1 MIKIG
6 LTGNIG
12 SGKTTV
18 AKMFETLGV
27 PVFYADIV
35 AKKFLLHDAVINQ
48 IVTAFGDAV
57 LDEQGKIINSALGV
71 VVFSNK
77 EKLQILNNIIHPR
90 VREAYNDF
98 LSKNAKSPYTI
109 QEAAILIESG
119 FYKLVDKIVLVKA
132 PEDIRL
138 QRVMKRDNLSEE
150 LVKDRMQQ
158 QLPEGELEAYSD
170 YVVDNNG
177 INLILPQVIK
187 IDEILKGI

>member
-48 IVTAFGDAV
+48 IVTAFGDA
-57 LDEQGKIINSALGV
+57 
-71 VVFSNK
+71 